1 LYRHFTNFRTDW
13 DTGQPFVP
21 EPFVPEPFVPEPFV
35 LEPFV
40 PEPFVLWCRAWVPKA
55 AAALDPK
62 YGGLRSHHTSAFV
75 IGLTTNKQM

>member
-13 DTGQPFVP
+13 DTGQPFI
-21 EPFVPEPFVPEPFV
+21 PEPFV

>member
-13 DTGQPFVP
+13 DTGQPFVL
-21 EPFVPEPFVPEPFV
+21 EPFIPEPFV
-35 LEPFV
+35 L
-40 PEPFVLWCRAWVPKA
+40 EPFVLWCRAWVPKA